1 MKVLDLVRRWIG
13 YRLRAVARGIFV
25 PESSRRASTEQR
37 HRQLD
42 RLITGLERRSS
53 RR

>member
-1 MKVLDLVRRWIG
+1 MKVYDLVRRWIG
-13 YRLRAVARGIFV
+13 YRIRAFARGIFV
-25 PESSRRASTEQR
+25 PESSRRVSTQKR

-42 RLITGLERRSS
+42 RLITGLERRST